1 MRKLSVI
8 GIGAGNPDYLT
19 LQAAKALQNLDVV
32 FLIDKGQDKCNDK
45 SALAQL
51 RKDICEQHIHKP
63 YRIVEAK
70 DPERDRAP
78 ASYEKA
84 VADWH
89 EKRAAIYATMIRD
102 ELTDDQNGAFLV
114 WGDPC
119 LYDSTLRILD
129 RVAATGTVAFEV
141 EVIPG
146 ITAVQALAAQHRI
159 PINRI
164 GEPVVLTT
172 GRRYAAGERTADD
185 AVVMLDGE
193 CAFKTAPD
201 DTEIFWGAYL
211 GTPDEVLI
219 SGRVGEKKAE
229 IEATRSA
236 ARERHGWI
244 MDTYLLRKRAT

>member
-19 LQAAKALQNLDVV
+19 LQAAKALQDVDVV
-32 FLIDKGQDKCNDK
+32 FLIDKGDDK
-45 SALAQL
+45 SALARL
-51 RKDICEQHIHKP
+51 RKDICKEHIHKP

-78 ASYEKA
+78 ADYGKA

-89 EKRAAIYATMIRD
+89 EKRSAIYAAMIRD
-102 ELTDDQNGAFLV
+102 ELKEDQHGAFLV

-129 RVAATGTVAFEV
+129 RVAATNTVAFEIA
-141 EVIPG
+141 VIPG

-164 GEPVVLTT
+164 GEPVMLTT
-172 GRRYAAGERTADD
+172 GRRYAAGERAADD

-193 CAFKTAPD
+193 CAFNKAPD
-201 DTEIFWGAYL
+201 DMEIFWGAYL
-211 GTPDEVLI
+211 GTPDEILI
-219 SGRVGEKKAE
+219 AGRAGEKRAE
-229 IEATRSA
+229 IERVRAE

-244 MDTYLLRKRAT
+244 MDTYLLRKPAK

>member
-19 LQAAKALQNLDVV
+19 LQAAKALQSLDVV
-32 FLIDKGQDKCNDK
+32 FLIDKGEDK

-51 RKDICEQHIHKP
+51 RKDICEQHIRKP
-63 YRIVEAK
+63 YRVVEAR
-70 DPERDRAP
+70 DPERDRTP
-78 ASYEKA
+78 ADYGKA

-89 EKRAAIYATMIRD
+89 EKRASIYAAMIRD
-102 ELTDDQNGAFLV
+102 ELKEDQHGAFLV

-129 RVAATGTVAFEV
+129 RVAATNTVAFEI

-146 ITAVQALAAQHRI
+146 ITAVQALAAQHKI

-164 GEPVVLTT
+164 GEPVALTT

-193 CAFKTAPD
+193 TAFNTAPD
-201 DTEIFWGAYL
+201 EMEIFWGAYL
-211 GTPDEVLI
+211 GTPDEILI
-219 SGRVGEKKAE
+219 TGRVGEKKAE
-229 IEATRSA
+229 IESVRAE
-236 ARERHGWI
+236 ARNRHGWI
-244 MDTYLLRKRAT
+244 MDTYLLRKSS

>member
-19 LQAAKALQNLDVV
+19 LQAAKALQTLDVV
-32 FLIDKGQDKCNDK
+32 FLIDKGDDK
-45 SALAQL
+45 SALAKL
-51 RKDICEQHIHKP
+51 RKDICEQHIHTP

-70 DPERDRAP
+70 DPKRDRAP
-78 ASYEKA
+78 ADYEKA

-89 EKRAAIYATMIRD
+89 EKRAAIYAAMIRD
-102 ELTDDQNGAFLV
+102 ELKDDQHGAFLV

-129 RVAATGTVAFEV
+129 RVAATGTVAFEID
-141 EVIPG
+141 VIPG
-146 ITAVQALAAQHRI
+146 ITAVQALAAQHKI

-172 GRRYAAGERTADD
+172 GRRYAAGERADDD

-193 CAFKTAPD
+193 CAFKTAPAD
-201 DTEIFWGAYL
+201 MEIFWGAYL
-211 GTPDEVLI
+211 GTPDEILI
-219 SGRVGEKKAE
+219 SGRVGEKRAE
-229 IEATRSA
+229 IEETRA
-236 ARERHGWI
+236 EARERHGWI

>member
-32 FLIDKGQDKCNDK
+32 FLIDKGDDK

-102 ELTDDQNGAFLV
+102 ELTDDQSGAFLV

-129 RVAATGTVAFEV
+129 RVAATGSVAFEI

-211 GTPDEVLI
+211 GTPDEILI

-229 IEATRSA
+229 IETTRAA

>member
-19 LQAAKALQNLDVV
+19 LQAAKALQDIDVV
-32 FLIDKGQDKCNDK
+32 FLIDKGEDK

-51 RKDICEQHIHKP
+51 RKDICEQHIRKR

-78 ASYEKA
+78 ADYEKA

-89 EKRAAIYATMIRD
+89 EKRAAIYAAMIRD
-102 ELTDDQNGAFLV
+102 ELKEDQHGAFLV

-129 RVAATGTVAFEV
+129 RVAATKTVEFET

-172 GRRYAAGERTADD
+172 GRRYAAGQRDADD
-185 AVVMLDGE
+185 ALLMLDGE
-193 CAFKTAPD
+193 CAFKGAPD
-201 DTEIFWGAYL
+201 DMEIFWGAYL
-211 GTPDEVLI
+211 GTPDEILI
-219 SGRVGEKKAE
+219 AGRVGEKKAE
-229 IEATRSA
+229 IEKVRSA

-244 MDTYLLRKRAT
+244 MDTYLLRKRAK